1 MRKPGLFIATCGYVG
16 YVPVAPGTAGSIAG
30 LALYGAAGLLGGTQ
44 VEVGVLAVVLA
55 VGVWSSAASERHL
68 GVTDPGV
75 IVIDEV
81 AGMLITLLA
90 LQPTWG
96 GVLAGFLAFRFFDVV
111 KPFPARWAERL
122 PGGWGVMADDVIAG
136 LYAHLALRLLLW
148 AGVPVTVS

>member
-30 LALYGAAGLLGGTQ
+30 LALYGAAGLLGGTP
-44 VEVGVLAVVLA
+44 VEIGVLAVVLA

>member
-44 VEVGVLAVVLA
+44 IQIGVLAVVLA
-55 VGVWSSAASERHL
+55 VGVWASAASERHL
-68 GVTDPGV
+68 GETDPGAV
-75 IVIDEV
+75 VIDEV
-81 AGMLITLLA
+81 AGMLITLLG

-136 LYAHLALRLLLW
+136 LYAHLVLRLLLW
-148 AGVPVTVS
+148 AGTPVAVS

>member
-96 GVLAGFLAFRFFDVV
+96 GVLAGFLAFRFFDVI

>member
-30 LALYGAAGLLGGTQ
+30 LALYGAAGLLGGAQ
-44 VEVGVLAVVLA
+44 VEIGVLAVVLA